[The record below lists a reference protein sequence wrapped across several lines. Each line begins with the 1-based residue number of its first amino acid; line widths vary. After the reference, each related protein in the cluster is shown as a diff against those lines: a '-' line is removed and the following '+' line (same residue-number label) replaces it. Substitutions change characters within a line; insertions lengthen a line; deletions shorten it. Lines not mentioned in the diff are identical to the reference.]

1 MIKRERRPTAPGEI
15 LRAHYL
21 KPRHVSISKLA
32 AAVGC
37 SRKHMSQIVNGGAR
51 IEPMMAARVAR
62 VLGTTAQFWCNLQA
76 AVDAYDAERE
86 AKTWRP
92 AAVYGEGLAQAD

>member
-1 MIKRERRPTAPGEI
+1 MYKRERRPSPPGHI

-21 KPRHVSISKLA
+21 DPRRLSIAKLA

-37 SRKHMSQIVNGGAR
+37 SRKHMSRIVNGSAR
-51 IEPMMAARVAR
+51 VEPLMAARLAR
-62 VLGTTAQFWCNLQA
+62 VLGTTTQFWCNLQA
-76 AVDAYDAERE
+76 SVDAYDAERE

-92 AAVYGEGLAQAD
+92 GATYGKSLAAE